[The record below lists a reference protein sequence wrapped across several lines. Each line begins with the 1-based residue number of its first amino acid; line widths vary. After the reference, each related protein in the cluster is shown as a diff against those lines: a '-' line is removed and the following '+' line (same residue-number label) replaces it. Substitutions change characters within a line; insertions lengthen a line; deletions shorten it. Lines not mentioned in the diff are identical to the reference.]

1 MQTSM
6 SMRLPKELVI
16 QLESLA
22 EATGRT
28 KSYLA
33 VQALQDFVERESWQV
48 SEIKKALQEADAG
61 DFVSDEGLATLDTSI
76 FLFRWFCIFGV

>member
-1 MQTSM
+1 MQTYM

-61 DFVSDEGLATLDTSI
+61 DFVSDEGLATLDAKWGYNA
-76 FLFRWFCIFGV
+76 R